1 MSMICMYR
9 TLTADEARRVRGDED
24 YLMSLTRPE
33 RDAVSM
39 EMARKALG
47 RMPAGIRTTLS
58 LSGARM
64 PNLDGEPAESG
75 GSPVLDIHKSWHGLH
90 WLLCGEAWDGP
101 EPLKHVVL
109 GGEEIGEDMGYGPAR
124 LVDAVT
130 VRAVAEALAGIGHD
144 TLEQRYDAN
153 AMAVAQI
160 YSFDPDDSDWR
171 DDFLDAFDRVK
182 QLFTDAAGRGHS
194 VLVWLT

>member
-1 MSMICMYR
+1 
-9 TLTADEARRVRGDED
+9 
-24 YLMSLTRPE
+24 
-33 RDAVSM
+33 
-39 EMARKALG
+39 
-47 RMPAGIRTTLS
+47 
-58 LSGARM
+58 
-64 PNLDGEPAESG
+64 
-75 GSPVLDIHKSWHGLH
+75 
-90 WLLCGEAWDGP
+90 
-101 EPLKHVVL
+101 
-109 GGEEIGEDMGYGPAR
+109 MGYGPAR